1 MRFLPFLAAFLMVP
15 AVLAQDVLPDTARYV
30 STFEQGEGTDLV
42 MVYIMSQDCGP
53 CHTPGMKAGVERA
66 KILLQ
71 ARAEAEGKRFSAIGV
86 VKNYDWEEGIA
97 FLSESG
103 YFDEVIAGRSWFNTG
118 VVEHC
123 HNQADCSPSMPMIR
137 VFEREVTNEDLPDGR
152 FRRVVRSAGVSPD
165 RDWRWRCKWHP
176 GNILSWVA
184 AGAPTDSDW
193 ASN

>member
-1 MRFLPFLAAFLMVP
+1 MRFAFLA
-15 AVLAQDVLPDTARYV
+15 VLLCTASVAAQDAPSDTSRYV

-53 CHTPGMKAGVERA
+53 CHTPGMKAAVDRA
-66 KILLQ
+66 KVLLQ
-71 ARAEAEGKRFSAIGV
+71 ARAAAEGKRFSAVGV

-123 HNQADCSPSMPMIR
+123 HTQDDCSPSMPMVR
-137 VFEREVTNEDLPDGR
+137 VFERDVTNEDLPDGR
-152 FRRVVRSAGVSPD
+152 FRRVFGPRRYLATVVGGGDPEEFPD
-165 RDWRWRCKWHP
+165 
-176 GNILSWVA
+176 GILGWVA
-184 AGAPTDSDW
+184 AGAPVDPGSD
-193 ASN
+193 AR

>member
-1 MRFLPFLAAFLMVP
+1 MAP
-15 AVLAQDVLPDTARYV
+15 AVLAQDALPDTARYV

-53 CHTPGMKAGVERA
+53 CHTPGMKAGIERA
-66 KILLQ
+66 KVLLQ
-71 ARAEAEGKRFSAIGV
+71 ARAEAEGKRFSAVGV

-123 HNQADCSPSMPMIR
+123 HAQADCSPSMPMIR

-152 FRRVVRSAGVSPD
+152 FRRVFGPRNYLLTITRGGEAGEYQ
-165 RDWRWRCKWHP
+165 
-176 GNILSWVA
+176 GNILSWVE
-184 AGAPTDSDW
+184 AGTPTNPEW
-193 ASN
+193 ASD